1 MAKKITAIRHYK
13 PEIKREKTLRTTELL
28 EDIAQ
33 RTSLRESE
41 VVHVASELREAI
53 LLAHRHGRAVKIDGL
68 GTFTPI
74 LRLDGSLDIV
84 FRPAVEMLK
93 KLNTLEFYAK
103 ILNKANIG
111 KSSEEL
117 IAQWN
122 KDHPDDPVEEQ

>member
-1 MAKKITAIRHYK
+1 MANKITAIRHYK
-13 PEIKREKTLRTTELL
+13 PEIKREKTLQTTELL

-53 LLAHRHGRAVKIDGL
+53 LLAHRQGRAVKIDGP
-68 GTFTPI
+68 GTCTPI
-74 LRLDGSLDIV
+74 LRLDGSVDIV

-111 KSSEEL
+111 KSSDEL

-122 KDHPDDPVEEQ
+122 RDHPVDPVEE